1 MVRMKWLAGLLVVS
15 TLGACGGADAPEADT
30 EAVVA
35 EPAGGMEGMEG
46 MDGMPSIQQGGI
58 TPQLQ
63 AHMQMMESASGDQL
77 TAMVPEH
84 RQLVANM
91 IAQMNREMREMNMTT
106 DAKWNETVDA
116 LRNDLVQL
124 PEMAAD
130 EIKAFLPEH
139 QARINQLAEMH
150 SGMMGN
156 MKM

>member
-1 MVRMKWLAGLLVVS
+1 MVRIKWLTGLIVVAI
-15 TLGACGGADAPEADT
+15 LGACGGADAPEAET

-46 MDGMPSIQQGGI
+46 MGGMPSMQQGGI
-58 TPQLQ
+58 DPQLQ
-63 AHMQMMESASGDQL
+63 AHMQMMQSASGDQL

-116 LRNDLVQL
+116 LRNDLVRL
-124 PEMAAD
+124 PEMTAD

-150 SGMMGN
+150 QGMMGN
-156 MKM
+156 MQM